1 MKNCD
6 SRNNIREIRQVTKNR
21 FLNFFELSTV
31 KKTGDPGKYFLASR
45 AESVD
50 DLEIRR
56 KKTRADGV
64 AMYVLCGREHD
75 KVLLIRQFRWP
86 IGAYVY
92 EFPAGLVENEETYEE
107 AAVREIYEET
117 GLEMKPLA
125 ADPMYTRPYYMT
137 DGLTDESCAM
147 VYGYAEDDDHA
158 RQHLED
164 SEEIT
169 VVIADRAEVRRI
181 LREERVAEN
190 AALQLMH
197 FLHDADP
204 FGFLKE

>member
-1 MKNCD
+1 M
-6 SRNNIREIRQVTKNR
+6 SRITGIIQQTKNR
-21 FLNFFELSTV
+21 FLNLFELETV
-31 KKTGDPGKYFLASR
+31 NRVGTPGKYFVASR
-45 AESVD
+45 AEKTE
-50 DLEIRR
+50 DLKIMT
-56 KKTRADGV
+56 KKNRADGV
-64 AMYVLCGREHD
+64 AMYVLCGPEHD
-75 KVLLIRQFRWP
+75 KVLLIRQWRWP
-86 IGAYVY
+86 LGTYVY
-92 EFPAGLVENEETYEE
+92 EFPAGLVDGDESFRE
-107 AAVREIYEET
+107 AAVREVWEET
-117 GLEMKPLA
+117 GLRLEVVD
-125 ADPMYTRPYYMT
+125 ADPMFEEPRFMT
-137 DGLTDESCAM
+137 DGMTDESCAM